1 MSAQPPPAASIT
13 PPMGITLALLATTP
27 MWIDNVG
34 LYQYL
39 ALEIVV
45 WMIFAMAHNLLLGQG
60 GMPSFGHGAYFGVGA
75 YAFGLLQQRAGAELW
90 GGLGGAML
98 AAALVGAFVAA
109 FISHRRGIYY
119 ALLTIAFGQVMW
131 FVAIKWHS
139 VTGGE
144 DGLLKIA
151 RPPLE
156 LPGIRI
162 SLVSNEALFYF
173 ALAVLAVVLIFLWRL
188 THSPYGRVLRAIKQN
203 EMRATFVGYNVWLY
217 KWSAFVLSAALSG
230 LAGALFAMAQQ
241 SAYPNVMSLHNS
253 GFVVMMVL
261 IGGGLVSFWG
271 PVIGALVFILARD
284 LLGAYTEAW
293 LLWYGLLFMA
303 VVLFQPDGVAG
314 AWQSLRARLQRRRST
329 AASASASASNR
340 HREA

>member
-1 MSAQPPPAASIT
+1 MPHRAPTAPLVTA
-13 PPMGITLALLATTP
+13 PMVGVLALLASTP
-27 MWIDNVG
+27 LWLQAVG

-39 ALEIVV
+39 ALEIVI
-45 WMIFAMAHNLLLGQG
+45 WMIYALAHNLLLGHG

-75 YAFGLLQQRAGAELW
+75 YAFGLLQQRAHAELF

-98 AAALVGAFVAA
+98 CAALVGAVVAA

-131 FVAIKWHS
+131 FIAIKWHS

-151 RPPLE
+151 RPPLRVAGHE
-156 LPGIRI
+156 W
-162 SLVSNEALFYF
+162 SLTGNEAFYYF
-173 ALAVLAVVLIFLWRL
+173 ALAVFALVVGFLWRL
-188 THSPYGRVLRAIKQN
+188 VHSPWGRVLRAIKQN
-203 EMRATFVGYNVWLY
+203 EMRAAFVGYNVWLV

-230 LAGALFAMAQQ
+230 LAGALFAMAQN

-271 PVIGALVFILARD
+271 PVIGAAVFILARD

-293 LLWYGLLFMA
+293 LLWYGLLFIAM
-303 VVLFQPDGVAG
+303 VLFRPEGVAG
-314 AWQSLRARLQRRRST
+314 AWQAWRQPRRALPVAAPRA
-329 AASASASASNR
+329 AASAPGNGGA
-340 HREA
+340 

>member
-1 MSAQPPPAASIT
+1 MAVTFAVLSSAPLWLET
-13 PPMGITLALLATTP
+13 
-27 MWIDNVG
+27 VG
-34 LYQYL
+34 LYPYI
-39 ALEIVV
+39 AVEIVI
-45 WMIFAMAHNLLLGQG
+45 WMVFALAHNLLLGHG

-75 YAFGLLQQRAGAELW
+75 YAFGLLQHRLGAELL
-90 GGLGGAML
+90 GGLFGALL
-98 AAALVGAFVAA
+98 AAALVGAVVAL

-151 RPPLE
+151 RPPLRVLGLE
-156 LPGIRI
+156 VPLA
-162 SLVSNEALFYF
+162 SNGALYFFVLGMF
-173 ALAVLAVVLIFLWRL
+173 ALVVLFLWRL
-188 THSPYGRVLRAIKQN
+188 VHSPWGRVLRAIKQN
-203 EMRATFVGYNVWLY
+203 ETRAAFVGHHVWLY

-230 LAGALFAMAQQ
+230 LAGGLFAMAQH

-261 IGGGLVSFWG
+261 IGSGLVSFWG
-271 PVIGALVFILARD
+271 PVIGAAVFILARD
-284 LLGAYTEAW
+284 LLGAFTETW

-303 VVLFQPDGVAG
+303 VVLFQPEGVAG
-314 AWQSLRARLQRRRST
+314 AWQAWRRRRRQP
-329 AASASASASNR
+329 AADSAAARQPAPAPLR
-340 HREA
+340 HPGEA